1 MDTSQGAGRCCF
13 NCRKACLIIVQNKF
27 FKLVINLV
35 ILLSSIALVSKN
47 KKPPSEQTEEQLIR
61 RVRPQA
67 CEDIYLQHREL
78 LMMVLAIA
86 EMAFALLFF
95 IEMLLKWIGFG
106 FRKYFTDAW
115 CWLEFLIVIVGRQ

>member
-1 MDTSQGAGRCCF
+1 
-13 NCRKACLIIVQNKF
+13 
-27 FKLVINLV
+27 
-35 ILLSSIALVSKN
+35 
-47 KKPPSEQTEEQLIR
+47 
-61 RVRPQA
+61 
-67 CEDIYLQHREL
+67 
-78 LMMVLAIA
+78 MMVLAIA